1 MHGHEDLVWLMFGI
15 NYVSGKLPIYPS
27 PKLTLTLTSHLRQKT
42 QNDGLEEGI
51 DTNGLMFPGFPR
63 SLKTWKSWP
72 NFF

>member
-27 PKLTLTLTSHLRQKT
+27 PKLTLTLTSHSRQKT

-63 SLKTWKSWP
+63 SLKT
-72 NFF
+72 

>member
-27 PKLTLTLTSHLRQKT
+27 PKLTLTLTSHSRQKT

-51 DTNGLMFPGFPR
+51 DTNGL
-63 SLKTWKSWP
+63 SDVSWLSA
-72 NFF
+72 